1 MRNYLAI
8 IFLIAFGNVHSQLVT
23 GTTMSP
29 LALVQNV
36 LLGPGV
42 IVSNILYNGSP
53 AALGSFQATNTV
65 LGIDE
70 GIVLT
75 TGTVIDNGDG
85 PQGPNNQAGAGM
97 DNNIGGSALLSNLI
111 SGTQTYN
118 AGILEFDFIPY
129 SDTVRFKYVFG
140 SDEYPEFAPPNSSGF
155 NDVFGFFI
163 SGPGINGIQN
173 IAQLPNGGGVV
184 SINNVNAITNAQ
196 YYNYNGDGGTPPY
209 DSNPMYI
216 QYDGFTDVLEAVS
229 QVECGQTYHLVIAIA
244 DVGDGQWDSGIFLEA
259 NSLSSL
265 TPVDISYELSNQ
277 VYSEPNWMAEGC
289 VTATV
294 TLERETDLNNS
305 LTIPVNV
312 SGSATDVLDYSGI
325 PSSVT
330 FNPGDSQV
338 TFTIDV
344 VLDGITEGQENII
357 LDFPLSDPCGNI
369 TPVSIE
375 LFIQDIEEVSV
386 EINNPEI
393 GCPGENIVLTTE
405 VSGGVPPYTFLWN
418 DNSTQNSISISP
430 TATGEYYVEVVD
442 DCLNQFAYDTVIVT
456 VPEYEPITLITS
468 PDIVEICPNVGQY
481 IGVIALGGT
490 GNYEYTWVD
499 ASNQLISTMDS
510 VFISP
515 LTSTFFVVNV
525 SDECGTFATDTVQF
539 TVNSPPLELTVSP
552 TVYLCPG
559 DSTLVSVSASGGFGS
574 YYYYWP
580 HSGDTTNQVWVTPFS
595 TSNYQV
601 QVSDDCQTFN
611 ISGSIQVVVVK
622 PDANFTIISDPVVE
636 NLPISFQNLTTNG
649 YVYEWYFGDG
659 GYSEDVHPSHTYDE
673 PGIYEVTLVATD
685 SKGCIDSITIPIQ
698 VFKEFYIYIPN
709 AFIPDGD
716 RFNEVFS
723 GSFIGVK
730 EIKIEI
736 YNRWGQEVFSS
747 TDINFEWDGT
757 YKGSRVQNG
766 TYVWKLTYIPVD
778 RVDRELYTGHV
789 IVLD

>member
-42 IVSNILYNGSP
+42 TVSNILYNGSP

-294 TLERETDLNNS
+294 TLERETNLNNS

-338 TFTIDV
+338 SFTINV

-386 EINNPEI
+386 EINNPEV

-418 DNSTQNSISISP
+418 DNSTQSSISISP
-430 TATGEYYVEVVD
+430 TATGEYFVEVVD
-442 DCLNQFAYDTVIVT
+442 DCLNQLAYDTVIVT

-468 PDIVEICPNVGQY
+468 PDIVEICPNVSQY
-481 IGVIALGGT
+481 IGVIVSGGT
-490 GNYEYTWVD
+490 GNYEYTWED

-515 LTSTFFVVNV
+515 LTSTFFIVNV
-525 SDECGTFATDTVQF
+525 SDECGTLVTDTVYY

-580 HSGDTTNQVWVTPFS
+580 HSGDTTNQVWVTPLS

-611 ISGSIQVVVVK
+611 VSGSIQVVVVK

-636 NLPISFQNLTTNG
+636 NLPITFQNLTTNG

-730 EIKIEI
+730 EINIEI

-757 YKGSRVQNG
+757 YKGRRVQNG
-766 TYVWKLTYIPVD
+766 TYVWKLTYIPED

-789 IVLD
+789 TVLD

>member
-1 MRNYLAI
+1 MRKYLAI

-42 IVSNILYNGSP
+42 TVSNILYNGSP

-209 DSNPMYI
+209 DSSPMYI

-294 TLERETDLNNS
+294 TLERETNLNNS

-338 TFTIDV
+338 SFTINV

-386 EINNPEI
+386 EINNPEV

-418 DNSTQNSISISP
+418 DNSTQSSISISP
-430 TATGEYYVEVVD
+430 TATGEYFVEVVD
-442 DCLNQFAYDTVIVT
+442 DCLNQLAYDTVIVA

-468 PDIVEICPNVGQY
+468 PDIVEICPNVSQY
-481 IGVIALGGT
+481 IGVIVSGGT
-490 GNYEYTWVD
+490 GNYEYTWED
-499 ASNQLISTMDS
+499 ASNQLISTIDS

-515 LTSTFFVVNV
+515 LTSTFFIVNV
-525 SDECGTFATDTVQF
+525 SDECGTLVTDTVYY

-580 HSGDTTNQVWVTPFS
+580 HSGDTTNQVWVTPLS

-611 ISGSIQVVVVK
+611 VSGSIQVVVVK

-636 NLPISFQNLTTNG
+636 NLPITFQNLTTNG

-730 EIKIEI
+730 EINIEI

-757 YKGSRVQNG
+757 YKGRRVQNG
-766 TYVWKLTYIPVD
+766 TYVWKLTYIPED

-789 IVLD
+789 TVLD

>member
-42 IVSNILYNGSP
+42 TVSNILYNGSP

-294 TLERETDLNNS
+294 TLERETNLNNS

-338 TFTIDV
+338 SFTINV

-386 EINNPEI
+386 EINNPEV

-418 DNSTQNSISISP
+418 DNSTQSSISISP
-430 TATGEYYVEVVD
+430 TATGEYFVEVVD
-442 DCLNQFAYDTVIVT
+442 DCLNQLAYDTVIVT

-468 PDIVEICPNVGQY
+468 PDIVEICPNVSQY
-481 IGVIALGGT
+481 IGVIASGGT
-490 GNYEYTWVD
+490 GNYEYTWED
-499 ASNQLISTMDS
+499 ASNQLISTIDS

-515 LTSTFFVVNV
+515 LTSTFFIVNV
-525 SDECGTFATDTVQF
+525 SDECGTLATDTVYY

-580 HSGDTTNQVWVTPFS
+580 HSGDTTNQVWVTPLS

-611 ISGSIQVVVVK
+611 VSGSIQVVVVK

-636 NLPISFQNLTTNG
+636 NLPITFQNLTTNG

-730 EIKIEI
+730 EINIEI

-757 YKGSRVQNG
+757 YKGRRVQNG
-766 TYVWKLTYIPVD
+766 TYVWKLTYIPED

-789 IVLD
+789 TVLD

>member
-1 MRNYLAI
+1 
-8 IFLIAFGNVHSQLVT
+8 
-23 GTTMSP
+23 MSP

-42 IVSNILYNGSP
+42 TVSNILYNGSP

-294 TLERETDLNNS
+294 TLERETNLNNS

-330 FNPGDSQV
+330 FNTGDSQV
-338 TFTIDV
+338 SFTINV

-386 EINNPEI
+386 EINNPEV

-481 IGVIALGGT
+481 IGVIASGGT
-490 GNYEYTWVD
+490 GNYEYTWED

-515 LTSTFFVVNV
+515 LTSTFFIVNV
-525 SDECGTFATDTVQF
+525 SDECGTLATDTVHF

-611 ISGSIQVVVVK
+611 VSGSIQVVVVK

-659 GYSEDVHPSHTYDE
+659 GYSEDVHPSHAYDE
-673 PGIYEVTLVATD
+673 PGIYEVTLVAID
-685 SKGCIDSITIPIQ
+685 SKGCIDSITLPIQ

-757 YKGSRVQNG
+757 YKGRRVQNG
-766 TYVWKLTYIPVD
+766 TYVWKLTYIPED

-789 IVLD
+789 TVLD

>member
-1 MRNYLAI
+1 MRKYLAI

-42 IVSNILYNGSP
+42 TVSNILYNGSP

-111 SGTQTYN
+111 SGTQTFN

-294 TLERETDLNNS
+294 TLERETNLNNS

-338 TFTIDV
+338 SFTINV
-344 VLDGITEGQENII
+344 ELDGITEGQENII

-386 EINNPEI
+386 EISNPEI

-430 TATGEYYVEVVD
+430 TATGEYFVEVVD

-481 IGVIALGGT
+481 IGVIASGGT
-490 GNYEYTWVD
+490 GNYEYTWED

-515 LTSTFFVVNV
+515 LISTFFIVIV
-525 SDECGTFATDTVQF
+525 SDECGTFATDTVHF

-552 TVYLCPG
+552 TIYLCPG

-611 ISGSIQVVVVK
+611 VSGSIQVVVVK
-622 PDANFTIISDPVVE
+622 PDANFTIVSDPVVE

-685 SKGCIDSITIPIQ
+685 SKGCIDSITLPIQ

-736 YNRWGQEVFSS
+736 YNRWGHEVFSS

-757 YKGSRVQNG
+757 YKGRRVQNG
-766 TYVWKLTYIPVD
+766 TYVWKLTYIPED

-789 IVLD
+789 TVLD